1 MKTEKK
7 PNEPSCVSTTV
18 VKEEPDT
25 DPVKI
30 KEEGSGGNNDDT
42 TGEDTT
48 ECSRDPCLDPS
59 NGEGTLSGENQN
71 NSANQPILNSVKQ
84 EGDHNNPTDDI
95 PDCSGNVITA
105 DGIQPLVSNVLGK
118 QMGTSTGSGEAQ
130 YMQQQS
136 QIFVF
141 STTLANKGADAVLQG
156 QYPSIIAYHCAQPGT
171 KKYLEK
177 HPNKVNQFRQN
188 PAQWL
193 NNLAMMKQKNSSR
206 RYK

>member
-71 NSANQPILNSVKQ
+71 NNANQPILNSVKQ

-95 PDCSGNVITA
+95 P
-105 DGIQPLVSNVLGK
+105 GK
-118 QMGTSTGSGEAQ
+118 
-130 YMQQQS
+130 YKFNFYILLIIY
-136 QIFVF
+136 IF
-141 STTLANKGADAVLQG
+141 N
-156 QYPSIIAYHCAQPGT
+156 II
-171 KKYLEK
+171 
-177 HPNKVNQFRQN
+177 
-188 PAQWL
+188 
-193 NNLAMMKQKNSSR
+193 
-206 RYK
+206 